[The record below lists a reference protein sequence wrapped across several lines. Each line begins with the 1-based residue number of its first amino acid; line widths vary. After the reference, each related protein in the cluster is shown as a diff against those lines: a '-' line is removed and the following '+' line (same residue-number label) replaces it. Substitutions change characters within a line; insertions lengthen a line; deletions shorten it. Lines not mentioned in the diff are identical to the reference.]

1 MSIEQFETLGLVLG
15 VGALYLFI
23 VMAIW
28 DVLKKSKA
36 PRFGKFFVWLVLF
49 LSPAVFV
56 AKLVVE
62 YFLAE

>member
-1 MSIEQFETLGLVLG
+1 MSIEEFETWGLILG

-36 PRFGKFFVWLVLF
+36 PKFGKFFVWLVLF
-49 LSPAVFV
+49 LSPAVFI
-56 AKLVVE
+56 AKLVFE
-62 YFLAE
+62 FFIE